1 MHAREMAMEKRGF
14 PRFSDGMDA
23 EGPMYGKK

>member
-1 MHAREMAMEKRGF
+1 MDARWFQAMEKRGYS

-23 EGPMYGKK
+23 ELYGKK